1 MKNVKIKKLIVGLT
15 LSASLITF
23 GAQNFSFAKNVL
35 NESQLNENNTINED
49 GKVCKEITHKLYLKG
64 YPDESIRPNGDITRD
79 EVAAILNRVY
89 KLDNKNINIQ
99 FKDLF
104 ESDWSYKDVT
114 ANIKAGVLKGYPDG
128 TIRRGAPIT
137 RAETAAMLVRLEGDA
152 LNKSKPNTD
161 YTNHWASKEIETA
174 IKKGY
179 FVGYEDG
186 SIRPDTNITRAEFAT
201 TINRLI
207 GRNYDIKDL
216 EKINIFTDLN
226 FTTKGQWFYEDMV
239 RASNDYIQKTCTEIK
254 QKPEKTIK
262 FPIDTIPDYPE
273 TPEEKPEQGPEIVE
287 KKDYTINYWIRT
299 KDELVLLDTVKGK
312 ANIDSIINNKLVG
325 KEEVYTA
332 PTSEDGSELVYQLE
346 DKDFILSHDNDVL
359 DLVYEPLM
367 VKIRG
372 IFINTKTLEE
382 IVIEDSNGNTSDL
395 TVFFEAQVGKYM
407 DKKFGGECLRFIQN
421 YKYRGKEIPSGH
433 DGKVPNVSQGDNPND
448 KDKHVLT
455 IVLKYEKVDG
465 IDQRPKDPETGKP
478 IDPTPVEPKS
488 LIDADKNIDKEI
500 NL

>member
-1 MKNVKIKKLIVGLT
+1 MKNKKMKKIIVGIT
-15 LSASLITF
+15 LYASIF
-23 GAQNFSFAKNVL
+23 MIGAQNFTFAKNVL
-35 NESQLNENNTINED
+35 NESQINENNTINED
-49 GKVCKEITHKLYLKG
+49 GNVCKEVIHKLYLKG

-89 KLDNKNINIQ
+89 KLDMKSINIQ

-104 ESDWSYKDVT
+104 ESDWSYEDVI

-179 FVGYEDG
+179 LIGYEDG

-239 RASNDYIQKTCTEIK
+239 RASNDYIQKICTDIK
-254 QKPEKTIK
+254 LKPEKSIVPPTNK
-262 FPIDTIPDYPE
+262 IPYYPE
-273 TPEEKPEQGPEIVE
+273 TPEVVE
-287 KKDYTINYWIRT
+287 KKDYTVNYWIRT
-299 KDELVLLDTVKGK
+299 NDKLVLLDTVKGK

-325 KEEVYTA
+325 KEEIYTA

-367 VKIRG
+367 VKIRATFTD
-372 IFINTKTLEE
+372 IETLEE
-382 IVIEDSNGNTSDL
+382 VVIEEFDETMGDTN
-395 TVFFEAQVGKYM
+395 VFFEAQVGKFM
-407 DKKFGGECLRFIQN
+407 DDKFGKECIRFIEN
-421 YKYRGKEIPSGH
+421 YKYKKIEIPSGH
-433 DGKVPNVSQGDNPND
+433 DGKVPNITQGENPSD

-455 IVLKYEKVDG
+455 ILLKYKEVHG
-465 IDQRPKDPETGKP
+465 IDQRPKDPETGLP
-478 IDPTPVEPKS
+478 IDPKS
-488 LIDADKNIDKEI
+488 GKPESSIDVSKYIDEEI